1 MNNYYP
7 YDDYQTDSDLY
18 KDLTDEERISLAVKQ
33 VIVYIVMLTVGL
45 LLCAIL
51 GSCTTHQ
58 QLTEHHVRT
67 IVADMMATELQA
79 DTHTNHT
86 VLNVDSMVSS
96 SVRTAFAEWQSQQT
110 ERETTTETITS
121 YVDSLGRAV
130 RQEQRTTQ
138 RELSRQE
145 QQRYQEQ
152 IEQIQQQMQQQLTD
166 RDSLWSQRL
175 TEIQQHLNDSLA
187 AQRDLVKHTDTT
199 KAVSWWQ
206 RLWNQCKGAV
216 IGMVIILII
225 VFGKRHIKRLT
236 END

>member
-18 KDLTDEERISLAVKQ
+18 KDLTDEECIILAVKQ

-45 LLCAIL
+45 LLFAIL

-86 VLNVDSMVSS
+86 VVSVDSMVSS
-96 SVRTAFAEWQSQQT
+96 SVRTAFAEWQSQQHET
-110 ERETTTETITS
+110 ETTTETITT

-152 IEQIQQQMQQQLTD
+152 IQQMQLQLQRQIDTLD
-166 RDSLWSQRL
+166 STWHQRLTQVEQHLRDSLDSQR
-175 TEIQQHLNDSLA
+175 QQ
-187 AQRDLVKHTDTT
+187 VKDTT
-199 KAVSWWQ
+199 AASPLTWWQ
-206 RLWNQCKGAV
+206 RLWQQARGMI
-216 IGMVIILII
+216 IGMALILVIL
-225 VFGKRHIKRLT
+225 FGRKFFKSKI
-236 END
+236 NN